1 MDGNEPY
8 ITVLR
13 KLFRDPMW
21 TSEPFTKSQAW
32 IDLLYWAFHSDG
44 NFKWNGRRYNLLR
57 GQFSHTEN
65 YLAKRWQWT
74 RSKVHRLLK
83 RWEVLGMIKIDKL
96 EQQTEQQTEQRTEQR
111 TEQPSEQPKNVIT
124 ICNYH
129 RYQFIPTQY
138 EQPNEQRTEQRSEQ
152 RTEQRTEHNKNKLK
166 EKINKNKL
174 KEKININYETIK
186 SNLKTLKTHQK
197 IIEWEIKNNP
207 EEKEKAEK
215 RLLHILQEQKEIQSK
230 LKNSARHA

>member
-57 GQFSHTEN
+57 GQFSHTEGF
-65 YLAKRWQWT
+65 LAKRWQWS
-74 RSKVHRLLK
+74 RLKVHRTLK
-83 RWEVLGMIKIDKL
+83 RWEVLGMIKIGKL
-96 EQQTEQQTEQRTEQR
+96 EQRSEQQSEQQSEQRS
-111 TEQPSEQPKNVIT
+111 EQPSEQ
-124 ICNYH
+124 
-129 RYQFIPTQY
+129 
-138 EQPNEQRTEQRSEQ
+138 RS
-152 RTEQRTEHNKNKLK
+152 EQRTEHNKNKLK

-174 KEKININYETIK
+174 KEKININLEYETIK
-186 SNLKTLKTHQK
+186 NNLKTLKTHQK
-197 IIEWEIKNNP
+197 VIEWEIKNNP
-207 EEKEKAEK
+207 EEKEKSEK
-215 RLLHILQEQKEIQSK
+215 RLLHILKEQKEIQSK

>member
-57 GQFSHTEN
+57 GQFSHTEGF
-65 YLAKRWQWT
+65 LAKRWQWS
-74 RSKVHRLLK
+74 RLKVHRTLK
-83 RWEVLGMIKIDKL
+83 RWEVLGMIKIGKL
-96 EQQTEQQTEQRTEQR
+96 
-111 TEQPSEQPKNVIT
+111 
-124 ICNYH
+124 
-129 RYQFIPTQY
+129 
-138 EQPNEQRTEQRSEQ
+138 EQRSEQ
-152 RTEQRTEHNKNKLK
+152 RSEQPSEQRSEQRTEHNKNKLK
-166 EKINKNKL
+166 ETINKNKL
-174 KEKININYETIK
+174 KEKININLEYETIK
-186 SNLKTLKTHQK
+186 NNLKTLKTHQK
-197 IIEWEIKNNP
+197 VIEWEIKNNP
-207 EEKEKAEK
+207 EEKEKSEK
-215 RLLHILQEQKEIQSK
+215 RLLHILKEQKEIQSK